1 MNIRLLALGAL
12 ALAVLAPA
20 AIVTPAVAK
29 SDPHSCI
36 FPPKS
41 DRDGLA
47 CNPFAAEPR
56 PESTTYGVKA
66 YMPGERALE
75 NFIIMDTRGQSQ
87 R

>member
-1 MNIRLLALGAL
+1 MNIRSLALVGL

-36 FPPKS
+36 FPSKAE
-41 DRDGLA
+41 RDGLA
-47 CNPFAAEPR
+47 CNPFATEPR

-66 YMPGERALE
+66 YVPGERSLE
-75 NFIIMDTRGQSQ
+75 DFIIMDTRGRSQ